1 MGVLTE
7 GCLTPILFNPIV
19 HMENDMT
26 TLIGICAIVGAACLL
41 GALIT
46 GISVL
51 MDKAQG
57 MRPILPPPDRS
68 VTRYAQECDDMARY
82 RAKIERQ
89 S

>member
-1 MGVLTE
+1 
-7 GCLTPILFNPIV
+7 
-19 HMENDMT
+19 MT
-26 TLIGICAIVGAACLL
+26 TLIGICAIVGALVLL
-41 GALIT
+41 AALGT
-46 GISVL
+46 GLIVL
-51 MDKAQG
+51 ADKWQG